1 MSRSMIVKS
10 HHMTEQW
17 VSPLGDDVL
26 DTGKIGGGDDLGIS
40 DKIMLAYSKD
50 ATLATHMEGLELP

>member
-1 MSRSMIVKS
+1 
-10 HHMTEQW
+10 MTEQW